1 MGNSQ
6 SQNLSESSSTDHPTD
21 HPSVFVPE
29 DNITTPPPLHPALL
43 SQSIIPVSP
52 LIATSATTRPVP
64 PPVPPRLPTTST
76 TPSTVSESRPTTPST
91 RQPIVSESRPIGFLE
106 NIRQG
111 YESII
116 LALVR
121 PTRAI
126 YTERDLGPITFSAS
140 NGKIVTRYDFL
151 IKNRRKQNLVC
162 SHWRFESTSSENCVI
177 YCHGNSS
184 CRLSAIGDCLFP
196 SLNSGASVLAFDFSG
211 SGASDGEYISL
222 GVNESNDIEDIIV
235 HLRRENIASRIILW
249 GRSMG
254 ATSCLLYASRDHT
267 LAGVIADSPFC
278 DLNRLCYE
286 LVEVGSASM
295 QVNITLMQMLF
306 SLVIRLVRSSTKDK
320 TGVDIFD
327 TKFRAIDSVK
337 ASVIPVFFIAGDMDR
352 LISYKHTL
360 DLFENYGTSNTADG
374 GIVKFKH
381 IVEGGDH
388 NEPRPEAF
396 VKQAQVF
403 VEAVFNDRRPPANLV
418 SSDVG
423 SKATLVNE
431 LEVDMERDLQMAIE
445 RSLKS

>member
-6 SQNLSESSSTDHPTD
+6 SQKSSNAIEKEKESND
-21 HPSVFVPE
+21 PSAELP
-29 DNITTPPPLHPALL
+29 TPPTLHPALL

-52 LIATSATTRPVP
+52 IIASSATTR
-64 PPVPPRLPTTST
+64 PVPPRLPTTST
-76 TPSTVSESRPTTPST
+76 TPSST
-91 RQPIVSESRPIGFLE
+91 RQPTISESRPIGFLE

-162 SHWRFESTSSENCVI
+162 SHWKFDSTSSENCVI

-211 SGASDGEYISL
+211 SGASDGEFISL
-222 GVNESNDIEDIIV
+222 GVNESNDIEDIIA
-235 HLRRENIASRIILW
+235 HLRREKLTLRIILW

-254 ATSCLLYASRDHT
+254 ASSILLYASRDQT

-306 SLVIRLVRSSTKDK
+306 SLVIRLIRSSTKDK

-327 TKFRAIDSVK
+327 SKFRANESVK
-337 ASVIPVFFIAGDMDR
+337 TSVVPVFFIAGDMDR

-360 DLFENYGTSNTADG
+360 DLYENYGILNTSDSD
-374 GIVKFKH
+374 IIKFKH

-403 VEAVFNDRRPPANLV
+403 IEAVFNDRRPPANLV
-418 SSDVG
+418 SSDLG
-423 SKATLVNE
+423 SKTTLVNE
-431 LEVDMERDLQMAIE
+431 LEEDMERELQMAIE